1 MKFQCV
7 RIWRV
12 WQSFT
17 YKYVP
22 RFEGNWLFEEVFFT
36 LSSIKL
42 CFFAETAPV
51 TTHWGDVILHAN
63 LLFLNFMWNGVK
75 SVHRC
80 WRSFPKK
87 PLYTTHLNNNFLL
100 SCFYID
106 CHLCG
111 YAKFR
116 HSSFSIL
123 LTPWNS
129 NQEKWQVPK
138 KHPHLPWKTANKL
151 FQKKTCEI
159 SCPMTCVM
167 LERNIAYTFS
177 VYW

>member
-87 PLYTTHLNNNFLL
+87 PLYTTYRNVNL
-100 SCFYID
+100 SFALSNHNWLMIREWETFVGFYKLKTIEQN
-106 CHLCG
+106 L
-111 YAKFR
+111 
-116 HSSFSIL
+116 
-123 LTPWNS
+123 S
-129 NQEKWQVPK
+129 NQS
-138 KHPHLPWKTANKL
+138 T
-151 FQKKTCEI
+151 T
-159 SCPMTCVM
+159 
-167 LERNIAYTFS
+167 
-177 VYW
+177 